1 MSGHTIRAGLLRTPG
16 MRVAPSLLS
25 ADFANLTRQ
34 VGALEAAGVEIL
46 HLDIMDG
53 HFVPNL
59 SFGVPVVQKLRA
71 ASGMFF
77 DTHLMVTDP
86 LRYAP
91 AFAKAG
97 CDLLNFHIEA
107 VEDGALAVRRIREL
121 GVAVGVTLNPGTPLE
136 AVEAVLPDVDL
147 VLVMSV
153 WPGFGGQKFMPAALD
168 RLAWLKARLRVDQR
182 LQVDGGVGPATIAQ
196 AARAGADTFVAGSAV
211 FDAPDPAEAWREL
224 TKQASAA
231 VQPAGR

>member
-1 MSGHTIRAGLLRTPG
+1 
-16 MRVAPSLLS
+16 
-25 ADFANLTRQ
+25 
-34 VGALEAAGVEIL
+34 
-46 HLDIMDG
+46 
-53 HFVPNL
+53 
-59 SFGVPVVQKLRA
+59 
-71 ASGMFF
+71 
-77 DTHLMVTDP
+77 
-86 LRYAP
+86 
-91 AFAKAG
+91 
-97 CDLLNFHIEA
+97 
-107 VEDGALAVRRIREL
+107 
-121 GVAVGVTLNPGTPLE
+121 
-136 AVEAVLPDVDL
+136 
-147 VLVMSV
+147 MSV